1 MRRSWARCSW
11 CEHSKTRVLYLDCHR
26 SDSVAA
32 IVGRSFRFRV
42 KHASSRHHRLQ
53 ICDVET
59 VWNRL
64 STAESFESLDVAVA
78 GTKKLSI
85 TADDQIAELY
95 LDGVVAS
102 VAPGDWTKVRFIDI
116 RSDTKVIAVK
126 AVDLAQVS
134 EPNRMNR
141 LKLEGREVQMSC
153 SIQACSFSCCF
164 SISRS

>member
-1 MRRSWARCSW
+1 
-11 CEHSKTRVLYLDCHR
+11 
-26 SDSVAA
+26 
-32 IVGRSFRFRV
+32 
-42 KHASSRHHRLQ
+42 
-53 ICDVET
+53 
-59 VWNRL
+59 L

-134 EPNRMNR
+134 EPNQMKRKRSSKVGGPGSSNVMQHSS
-141 LKLEGREVQMSC
+141 VQFQLLFSFHAHSC
-153 SIQACSFSCCF
+153 
-164 SISRS
+164 RVDWEN